1 MDNKT
6 NKTSSTNRGSNKPS
20 NKGMNKNNENGMSR
34 TEFAEEYSVDTGRKT
49 NSPEKKTNRPNK
61 CK

>member
-6 NKTSSTNRGSNKPS
+6 NKTSTTNKETNKAT
-20 NKGMNKNNENGMSR
+20 NKNNETGMSR

-49 NSPEKKTNRPNK
+49 NATDKKPNKTNK
-61 CK
+61 CN